1 MPLVLAAGRCA
12 APLIENVTWDAG
24 YCPVCAAWPTL
35 AELRG
40 LSRERWLRCGRCGAG
55 WRFPQQRC
63 AFCATRDHR
72 QIGYLAPEANRE
84 SRRAATCDACR
95 GYLKTISTLDASS
108 PAELAYQDLTTL
120 ELDVAA
126 LERDYARPET
136 PGFPL
141 AVTLQPAARNGFSL
155 FGRR

>member
-1 MPLVLAAGRCA
+1 
-12 APLIENVTWDAG
+12 
-24 YCPVCAAWPTL
+24 TL

-55 WRFPQQRC
+55 WRWPQQRC

-72 QIGYLAPEANRE
+72 QLGYLAPEASRE

-95 GYLKTISTLDASS
+95 GYLKTISTLGASP

-126 LERDYARPET
+126 LERDYARPEA

-141 AVTLQPAARNGFSL
+141 AVTLLPAQERALFG
-155 FGRR
+155 FGRRS